1 MRINIYESKF
11 SGKRKGENNVNIKVN
26 KDKIDIK
33 KKGK

>member
-11 SGKRKGENNVNIKVN
+11 SGKRKEENNVNIKVN

-33 KKGK
+33 KRGK